1 MPRQARKPC
10 SGCGRCSRMSSQS
23 AAVAGP
29 IRRASAPDAL
39 DRPAGVSPMAG
50 RHVFRHRRV
59 FVIAAHAHVRGD
71 PLALEEDFDR
81 PRGQPRV
88 DFGAGEAMGNAVIMG
103 GDLDV
108 IIDANAACPPLGELV
123 GLGSEGISAPGGRPV
138 RSNCRR
144 SRRAAGSGALRSD
157 ASISSPI
164 AALTSARRVKSSMAQ
179 LRAEKPSLNDE
190 HRLLDFGFGESRQ
203 MQMVWKRRHTQRS
216 VSRTLFIPTTVASL
230 N

>member
-1 MPRQARKPC
+1 MPNQARNPC
-10 SGCGRCSRMSSQS
+10 SGWGRRSGMRSH
-23 AAVAGP
+23 GG
-29 IRRASAPDAL
+29 RRSDQACVGADAL
-39 DRPAGVSPMAG
+39 DRPTGVSPMAG

-81 PRGQPRV
+81 LRGQPRV

-108 IIDANAACPPLGELV
+108 INDANAACPPFGELV
-123 GLGSEGISAPGGRPV
+123 RFGRKGFQ
-138 RSNCRR
+138 
-144 SRRAAGSGALRSD
+144 RRAIDLFEQLPARHAEPPDRALFVQMRHQFAD
-157 ASISSPI
+157 
-164 AALTSARRVKSSMAQ
+164 RRVDLRQAVKSSMAQ
-179 LRAEKPSLNDE
+179 PPEKPSLNDE
-190 HRLLDFGFGESRQ
+190 HRLLDFCFGESRQ